1 MKSIV
6 FPSVFQVCKR
16 FKRSNSNKGQSM
28 LEALFVVVFTT
39 VIMFAFIQICI
50 MTVDDMIANE
60 AAFVAMRSAA
70 VTKSKFRAKEAEERV
85 KNYLKFFY
93 PGIVFG
99 NSALNLSRFVLSD
112 KKTVERYFNRA
123 NSCGESKNVFENGDE
138 YNPVTIWKGKNK
150 FKDYSGKNISKETV
164 KIYYSTRVWFGLL
177 IAKDNSFKGMRY
189 QSSRNRMIPSPDEKY
204 YYKAF
209 PGAKSFEK

>member
-16 FKRSNSNKGQSM
+16 FKRSNNNKGQSM

-70 VTKSKFRAKEAEERV
+70 VTKSKFRA
-85 KNYLKFFY
+85 
-93 PGIVFG
+93 
-99 NSALNLSRFVLSD
+99 
-112 KKTVERYFNRA
+112 
-123 NSCGESKNVFENGDE
+123 
-138 YNPVTIWKGKNK
+138 
-150 FKDYSGKNISKETV
+150 
-164 KIYYSTRVWFGLL
+164 
-177 IAKDNSFKGMRY
+177 
-189 QSSRNRMIPSPDEKY
+189 
-204 YYKAF
+204 
-209 PGAKSFEK
+209 